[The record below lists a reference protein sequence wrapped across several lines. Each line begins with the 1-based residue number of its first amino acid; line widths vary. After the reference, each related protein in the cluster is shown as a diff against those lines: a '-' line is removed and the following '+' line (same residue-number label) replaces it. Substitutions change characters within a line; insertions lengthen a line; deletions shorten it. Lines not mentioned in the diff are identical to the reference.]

1 MHVKGNAW
9 LSRLEPMEKARTSFA
24 VGGLRVLACRPK
36 AKCISGFFKGDPE
49 VRYRFEALK

>member
-1 MHVKGNAW
+1 MHVNAW

-36 AKCISGFFKGDPE
+36 AKCISGFSKGDPE